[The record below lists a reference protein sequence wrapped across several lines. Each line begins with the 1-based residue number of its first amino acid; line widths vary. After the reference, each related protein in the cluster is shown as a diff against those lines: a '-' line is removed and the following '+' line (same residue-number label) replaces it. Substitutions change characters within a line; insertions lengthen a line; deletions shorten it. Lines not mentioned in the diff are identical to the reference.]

1 MPKSLVI
8 VESPAKAKTIEKYL
22 DEIEKGKFIV
32 KSSIG
37 HIRDL
42 AKKDMSIDID
52 NGFEPRYEISPDKKK
67 TVAELKKLA
76 KQSETV
82 WLATDEDREGEAI
95 AWHLL
100 EALDLDES
108 KTKRIVFNEITKK
121 AIQRAIENPRTVN
134 KELVNAQQARR
145 ILDRL
150 VGYELSPVLWKK
162 VKYGLSAGRVQSVA
176 VRIIVEREREIENH
190 FPDVT
195 YKLIGEFV
203 TENGDEFKA
212 ELREKFDKKEDAL
225 AYLKSAVGKQFFIKD
240 LKIKPGKRSPS
251 APFTTSQ
258 LQQEASAK
266 LGFSVKQTMVVAQ
279 KLYEDGKI
287 TYMRT
292 DSTNL
297 SDDALTAAGNYISS
311 SFGAKYHER
320 RIFKT
325 KSKGAQEAHEAIRP
339 TDLTRPSIS
348 TGNNGQDKLYELI
361 WKRTL
366 ASQMS
371 DAILERT
378 TADIGFENN
387 DTDFVAKGEVIKFEG
402 FLKVYPEIRK
412 DGKIL
417 PAMAKGQKLELNDIV
432 GRETFSRSPAR
443 YTEATLV
450 RTLEEMGIGR
460 PSTYAPTI
468 STIQNREYVEKTDKD
483 GVIREYTQVQLVNG
497 NVSEEKLSETTGQ
510 ERNKLFPTDV
520 GKVVTD
526 FLVKHFTE
534 IVDFDFTKNVEEE
547 FDKIAA
553 GQKQWNEM
561 ISNFYVGFH
570 QTVEKSE
577 DISKKDAINARLLG
591 NDPKSGRPV
600 YARIGRYG
608 AMLQMGENEDEEK
621 PRFASLMPS
630 QSLETISL
638 EEALEMFKLPRVVG
652 QNADGKDVK
661 VNIGRFGPYIQI
673 DKTYASITH
682 EEIFTVT
689 LEEALQKV
697 QDKIEQKSKNT
708 IQEFDD
714 GIKVL
719 NGRFGPYV
727 TDGKVNAKIPK
738 DKTPETLTHE
748 ECKVLIA
755 EAPAKK
761 GRGGRTTKAAAAK
774 KPAAKKTAAKKPAAK
789 KATTKKPAAKKPAA
803 KKKDS

>member
-52 NGFEPRYEISPDKKK
+52 NGFEPKYEISPDKKK
-67 TVAELKKLA
+67 TVTELKKLS
-76 KQSETV
+76 KQSDTV

-100 EALDLDES
+100 EALGLDES

-121 AIQRAIENPRTVN
+121 AIQKAIENPRSVN
-134 KELVNAQQARR
+134 KELVDAQQARR

-190 FPDVT
+190 KPEIT
-195 YKLIGEFV
+195 YKLVGDFV
-203 TENGDEFKA
+203 TEGGELFKA
-212 ELREKFDKKEDAL
+212 ELKEKFENKEDAL
-225 AYLKSAVGKQFFIKD
+225 AYLNSAVGQKFYIKD
-240 LKIKPGKRSPS
+240 LKVKPGKRSPQ
-251 APFTTSQ
+251 APFTTSK

-279 KLYEDGKI
+279 KLYEAGMI

-297 SDDALTAAGNYISS
+297 SEDAISSASNYITSN
-311 SFGAKYHER
+311 FGDKYLEKR
-320 RIFKT
+320 LYKT
-325 KSKGAQEAHEAIRP
+325 SSKGAQEAHEAIRP
-339 TDLTRPSIS
+339 TDLSKPTIN
-348 TGNNGQDKLYELI
+348 TGNNGQDRLYELI
-361 WKRTL
+361 WKRTM

-371 DAILERT
+371 DAQLERT
-378 TADIGFENN
+378 TADIGFANN
-387 DTDFVAKGEVIKFEG
+387 DTDFVAKGEVIKFDG
-402 FLKVYPEIRK
+402 FLKVYPEVKK

-417 PAMAKGQKLELNDIV
+417 PAMAKNQKLEVSEIV
-432 GRETFSRSPAR
+432 GRETFSRPPAR

-468 STIQNREYVEKTDKD
+468 STIQNREYVEKTDRD
-483 GVIREYTQVQLVNG
+483 GYERKYVQIALKENKVT
-497 NVSEEKLSETTGQ
+497 EEKLTEITGQ

-547 FDKIAA
+547 FDKIAE
-553 GQKQWNEM
+553 GQRKWNEM
-561 ISNFYVGFH
+561 ISNFYTGFH
-570 QTVEKSE
+570 ETIEKSE
-577 DISKKDAINARLLG
+577 DISKKDAINARMLG
-591 NDPKSGRPV
+591 NDPKTGRPI

-630 QSLETISL
+630 QSIETITL
-638 EEALEMFKLPRVVG
+638 EEALEMFKLPRVIG
-652 QNADGKDVK
+652 QNEDGKDIKTNV
-661 VNIGRFGPYIQI
+661 GRFGPYVQL

-682 EEIFTVT
+682 EEIFTIT
-689 LEEALQKV
+689 LEEAIQKIK
-697 QDKIEQKSKNT
+697 DKIEQKNKNK

-738 DKTPETLTHE
+738 DKTPEDLTHE
-748 ECKVLIA
+748 EFKALIA

-761 GRGGRTTKAAAAK
+761 GRGRTTKAATKKPATKKPTAKK
-774 KPAAKKTAAKKPAAK
+774 KPAAKKSS
-789 KATTKKPAAKKPAA
+789 TKKK
-803 KKKDS
+803 